1 MSSVIHIP
9 DYSDLESLSG
19 ARIPDDVTA
28 VLSRSM
34 ILIQGGSEDYR
45 YTGVSL
51 TFCRAIEMLCEID
64 RLVCCLNGHVVPV
77 CRTQAP
83 YAWDV
88 FPSLLSTGAR
98 AYYERLFP
106 VSTAKDRMPVV
117 IGSYRY
123 DDELTSDTLYLV
135 SVNGGALGVVRVGP
149 HQVPVIRHGWVETV
163 ERYTQ
168 YRPAS

>member
-1 MSSVIHIP
+1 MMFS
-9 DYSDLESLSG
+9 
-19 ARIPDDVTA
+19 
-28 VLSRSM
+28 
-34 ILIQGGSEDYR
+34 
-45 YTGVSL
+45 
-51 TFCRAIEMLCEID
+51 RAIGMLCEID

-77 CRTQAP
+77 RRTQAP

-98 AYYERLFP
+98 AYYEHLFP
-106 VSTAKDRMPVV
+106 VSTANDRVPVV

-123 DDELTSDTLYLV
+123 DDGRTSDTLYLV

-149 HQVPVIRHGWVETV
+149 HRVPVIRHGWAETV

-168 YRPAS
+168 YRSAS